1 MKHRPLHA
9 TVSAL
14 ALFVQACAP
23 ATTGPSTLSAHPP
36 RPADL
41 ARPGKA
47 ATEKKATPEPEVRA
61 TIMRGDQ
68 QFPAA
73 ATRSEEHTS
82 ELQSLMR
89 SSYAV
94 FCLKNKKKTTMQS
107 IDQYSPMIPTQTMK
121 QNIAE

>member
-1 MKHRPLHA
+1 MKHRPWHA

-73 ATRSEEHTS
+73 ATPPKT
-82 ELQSLMR
+82 ELRAGDVSLNYPGVSIHEDR
-89 SSYAV
+89 KSTRLNSSH
-94 FCLKNKKKTTMQS
+94 
-107 IDQYSPMIPTQTMK
+107 
-121 QNIAE
+121 

>member
-14 ALFVQACAP
+14 ALLVQACAP

-73 ATRSEEHTS
+73 ATPPKTELRAGDVSRSEERRVGKECVSTC
-82 ELQSLMR
+82 R
-89 SSYAV
+89 SRW
-94 FCLKNKKKTTMQS
+94 
-107 IDQYSPMIPTQTMK
+107 SPYH
-121 QNIAE
+121 